1 MAGSSVAPI
10 APSKRACLSCV
21 IAYDL
26 TALPHARQGDSELAL
41 GLLKVMA
48 ERLREADQ
56 ARVA

>member
-1 MAGSSVAPI
+1 
-10 APSKRACLSCV
+10 V